1 MLLYLDTNIMIAY
14 FDANDSFHDQA
25 RKLFA
30 QSDLKFYTSYLT
42 VLEFQSVIGR
52 LRTGNKITFDNSIE
66 IKIKKFP
73 KVEQVRALTE
83 YAFKKISVIIFP
95 LSSLENVQLNDEHY
109 VIPNEYSLAL
119 KISPEFNLR
128 TLDTIHLAG
137 AIKIKKYGLIDLG
150 YFLTND
156 NEILKSATQISTK
169 LNITPISSED
179 LIQMKKI

>member
-1 MLLYLDTNIMIAY
+1 M
-14 FDANDSFHDQA
+14 
-25 RKLFA
+25 
-30 QSDLKFYTSYLT
+30 
-42 VLEFQSVIGR
+42 
-52 LRTGNKITFDNSIE
+52 
-66 IKIKKFP
+66 
-73 KVEQVRALTE
+73 
-83 YAFKKISVIIFP
+83 IIFP

-119 KISPEFNLR
+119 KILPEFNLR

>member
-66 IKIKKFP
+66 IKIKKFR
-73 KVEQVRALTE
+73 KVEQFGLLLNM
-83 YAFKKISVIIFP
+83 
-95 LSSLENVQLNDEHY
+95 LSKRFQ
-109 VIPNEYSLAL
+109 
-119 KISPEFNLR
+119 
-128 TLDTIHLAG
+128 
-137 AIKIKKYGLIDLG
+137 
-150 YFLTND
+150 
-156 NEILKSATQISTK
+156 
-169 LNITPISSED
+169 
-179 LIQMKKI
+179 